1 MYLGK
6 EEGCY
11 INDRIDLELSPSDLE
26 SLIRLTEERA
36 LTALTYLEQGIWRVL
51 KDKLQSRFDEWRRL
65 RNEQNE
71 KDGNN
76 ISK

>member
-26 SLIRLTEERA
+26 NLVILTEKKA
-36 LTALTYLEQGIWRVL
+36 LEASTYLEQGAWRNL

-65 RNEQNE
+65 RNK
-71 KDGNN
+71 KD
-76 ISK
+76 